1 MKNLIISVIVEILKL
16 RRSNILL
23 VTVILFAFIPTMMG
37 LLMLLSQHPELAE
50 KMGLVGAKANF
61 FSTNNWQGFF
71 AMMNQM
77 IAAIGIIGFGFVIS
91 WVFGREHMEHTLTSI
106 IALPV
111 KRSTMVLAKFIV
123 SLFWCTLLIIT
134 MYFTGIVIGKL
145 VNMQGWSLT
154 GFATFNRIF
163 FATAYL
169 AFLVSTPVA
178 FIAGWTKG
186 IIAPIGFV
194 ILTMILAQIIAAV
207 GLGPV
212 FPWAIPGI
220 YTVPVK
226 SPGYVLT
233 SASYVIVLLTFLFGL
248 IGTVAWWNRADHN

>member
-1 MKNLIISVIVEILKL
+1 MKNLASSIVVEILKL
-16 RRSNILL
+16 RRSSILL
-23 VTVILFAFIPTMMG
+23 VTIILFAFIPTMMG
-37 LLMLLSQHPELAE
+37 LLMLLSQHPELAAR
-50 KMGLVGAKANF
+50 MGLVGTKASF
-61 FSTNNWQGFF
+61 FSSNNWMGFL

-91 WVFGREHMEHTLTSI
+91 WVFGREHMEHTITSI

-111 KRSTMVLAKFIV
+111 KRNTMVLAKFVV
-123 SLFWCTLLIIT
+123 SLIWCSLLVLV
-134 MYFTGIVIGKL
+134 MYAAGLVIGK
-145 VNMQGWSLT
+145 VVHMQGWSSE
-154 GFATFNRIF
+154 GFASFNRIF
-163 FATAYL
+163 FVTAFL
-169 AFLVSTPVA
+169 AFVVSTPVA
-178 FIAGWTKG
+178 LLAGWTRG

-226 SPGYVLT
+226 SPGYALT
-233 SASYVIVLLTFLFGL
+233 TASYVIVLLTFLTGL
-248 IGTVAWWNRADHN
+248 IGTTIWWNRADHN